1 MKKIVANCE
10 TGEIEEIDNEEWV
23 DSSDVLPIIESVPQQ
38 ESAALLSA
46 LSILQ
51 EKVSQINEMQQ
62 SIISS
67 LSLIANSGPEI
78 QMPDFS
84 GGLPPTGEGKGLI
97 TIQRAE
103 ELFQLE
109 ASRLLSSY
117 NKQIIDTIQ
126 KPSE

>member
-10 TGEIEEIDNEEWV
+10 TGEIEEIEHDEWV
-23 DSSDVLPIIESVPQQ
+23 ESSDVLPIIESIPQQ

-46 LSILQ
+46 LSVLQ

-67 LSLIANSGPEI
+67 LSLIANAGPEI

-84 GGLPPTGEGKGLI
+84 GGLPPNGEGKGLI

-117 NKQIIDTIQ
+117 NKQIIDTLQ

>member
-10 TGEIEEIDNEEWV
+10 TGEIEEIEHDEWV
-23 DSSDVLPIIESVPQQ
+23 ESSDVL
-38 ESAALLSA
+38 
-46 LSILQ
+46 
-51 EKVSQINEMQQ
+51 NEMQQ

-67 LSLIANSGPEI
+67 LSLIANAGPEI

-117 NKQIIDTIQ
+117 NKQIIDTLQ

>member
-10 TGEIEEIDNEEWV
+10 TGEIEEIEHDEWV
-23 DSSDVLPIIESVPQQ
+23 ESSDVLPIIESIPQQ

-46 LSILQ
+46 LSVLQ

-67 LSLIANSGPEI
+67 LSLIANAGPEI

-84 GGLPPTGEGKGLI
+84 GELPPTGEGKGLI

-117 NKQIIDTIQ
+117 NKQIIDTLQ